1 MKIRTKLPVI
11 LVGFGAILAT
21 VVATTIERIYTA
33 PAAILALFGYLGV
46 GLLVCGYLGH
56 PIEEVKEGD
65 KE

>member
-1 MKIRTKLPVI
+1 MTKLPVI

-33 PAAILALFGYLGV
+33 PAVILTLVGYFGV
-46 GLLVCGYLGH
+46 ALLVCGYLGY
-56 PIEEVKEGD
+56 PIEEVKEEG